1 MKPLLKEADHLQK
14 KVSKRN
20 SMARE
25 VHGSPKTCVDHITYT
40 MAELFDAEN
49 KDIRRNEITLPNT
62 SSWQELISEL
72 TLP

>member
-1 MKPLLKEADHLQK
+1 
-14 KVSKRN
+14 
-20 SMARE
+20 MARE